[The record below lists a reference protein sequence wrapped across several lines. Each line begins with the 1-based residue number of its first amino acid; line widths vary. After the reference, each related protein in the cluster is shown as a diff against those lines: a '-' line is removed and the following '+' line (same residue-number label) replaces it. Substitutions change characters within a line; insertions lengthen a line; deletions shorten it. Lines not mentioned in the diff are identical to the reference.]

1 MIQELS
7 SSPSLS
13 EEKTLE
19 VDPEI
24 TNISKQGVERP
35 DPASFIRRAQAASV
49 KISDTRKEWILNNL
63 HDINPIF
70 LKSDYPEAD
79 LYDYNEVRFYVMAMA
94 DEMTKN
100 LELKMAER
108 AKADAEAREK
118 ENLAHVEKIRQK
130 YKNKPGSF
138 EPTGVIQGANRD
150 KKDSDADDTTPL

>member
-1 MIQELS
+1 
-7 SSPSLS
+7 
-13 EEKTLE
+13 
-19 VDPEI
+19 
-24 TNISKQGVERP
+24 
-35 DPASFIRRAQAASV
+35 
-49 KISDTRKEWILNNL
+49 
-63 HDINPIF
+63 
-70 LKSDYPEAD
+70 
-79 LYDYNEVRFYVMAMA
+79 MA